1 MTVHA
6 TYNSNIG
13 RRPLHRPASVV
24 AVAVVA
30 LVAVASVAGV
40 TWGEEPVAVRRTAP
54 AMRVPVTKVQNPEY
68 APGSGPNYGPATPD
82 YPAAGPPAGL
92 APTEPG
98 TFAPSGPAMIGP
110 PAVYVP
116 RMRDFSWIYIELP
129 PPRLVKVH
137 DIITVLVN
145 ENSEVTQDSRF
156 ERQRNAQL
164 RAQIRQFM
172 RLDDELRLR
181 PAAKDSPTIDAQLR
195 SQLQANGLAKSR
207 EGIRY
212 RIAATVVDVLPNGTL
227 ILEARKTIRT
237 NEELWEYSLTG
248 RIRSEDILA
257 NNTVLSENIANLDIE
272 KRERGKVY
280 DSSKRGWF
288 LLLYDKL
295 LPF

>member
-1 MTVHA
+1 MTRFRDDP
-6 TYNSNIG
+6 TSEYGGS
-13 RRPLHRPASVV
+13 RRVLIAAVV
-24 AVAVVA
+24 LSLFAVA
-30 LVAVASVAGV
+30 LVHPTV
-40 TWGEEPVAVRRTAP
+40 TGEERRSPSGDRVTLVQGGGPGGFGAVPPPASGGAWPNAGQPVP
-54 AMRVPVTKVQNPEY
+54 AG
-68 APGSGPNYGPATPD
+68 PGFGASAGYGPASLGPED
-82 YPAAGPPAGL
+82 GPP
-92 APTEPG
+92 PV
-98 TFAPSGPAMIGP
+98 F
-110 PAVYVP
+110 VP
-116 RMRDFSWIYIELP
+116 RMRDYSWIYIELP

-156 ERQRNAQL
+156 ERQRNAQI
-164 RAQIRQFM
+164 RAQIRQFI
-172 RLDDELRLR
+172 RLDDELRLK

-257 NNTVLSENIANLDIE
+257 NNTVLSENIANLDIV

-280 DSSKRGWF
+280 DSSKRGW
-288 LLLYDKL
+288 LLLIYDKL

>member
-1 MTVHA
+1 MGREQTSVRRGGSRRAILSLCALALSA
-6 TYNSNIG
+6 TALVRG
-13 RRPLHRPASVV
+13 DLTGQERRRPESVRPQ
-24 AVAVVA
+24 
-30 LVAVASVAGV
+30 LVQNI
-40 TWGEEPVAVRRTAP
+40 AP
-54 AMRVPVTKVQNPEY
+54 A
-68 APGSGPNYGPATPD
+68 APGGVPLQAPGGWEGAAPGLPAGPGYGSSPQYGPESL
-82 YPAAGPPAGL
+82 GPVG
-92 APTEPG
+92 
-98 TFAPSGPAMIGP
+98 GPAP
-110 PAVYVP
+110 VFVP
-116 RMRDFSWIYIELP
+116 RMRDYSWIYIELP

-164 RAQIRQFM
+164 RAQIKQFI
-172 RLDDELRLR
+172 RLDDELRLK

-195 SQLQANGLAKSR
+195 SQLQANGLAKTR
-207 EGIRY
+207 EGMRY

-257 NNTVLSENIANLDIE
+257 NNTVLSENIANLDIV

-288 LLLYDKL
+288 LILYDKL